1 MNASSNPSTDCNV
14 NKISQICL
22 QKDQLIEDVNKTRNT
37 VLQGDVNRLDHNLN
51 GPNWL
56 RGICIENGTESTLA
70 DILKLG
76 SGFVSIA
83 DSISNGTLV
92 VTCNGNLAL
101 TCNTE

>member
-22 QKDQLIEDVNKTRNT
+22 QKDQLIEDMNKTRNT
-37 VLQGDVNRLDHNLN
+37 VLQGDVDKVDQNVD

-56 RGICIENGTESTLA
+56 RDICIEDGARSTLA
-70 DILKLG
+70 DIIKLG
-76 SGFVSIA
+76 SGFDSIA
-83 DSISNGTLV
+83 ERISNGTLV
-92 VTCNGNLAL
+92 L

>member
-22 QKDQLIEDVNKTRNT
+22 QKDQLIEDMNKTRNT
-37 VLQGDVNRLDHNLN
+37 VLQGDVNTLNHNVD

-56 RGICIENGTESTLA
+56 RGICIEEGARSILA
-70 DILKLG
+70 NILKLSG

-83 DSISNGTLV
+83 ESITNGTLV
-92 VTCNGNLAL
+92 STCNGNP